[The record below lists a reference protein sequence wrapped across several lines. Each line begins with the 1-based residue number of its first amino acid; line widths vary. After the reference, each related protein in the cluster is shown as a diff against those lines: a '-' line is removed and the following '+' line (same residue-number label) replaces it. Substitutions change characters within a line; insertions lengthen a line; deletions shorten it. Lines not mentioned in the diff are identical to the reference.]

1 METNYY
7 ENLEEN
13 FTQAMK
19 LFETEQTHEEL
30 LEYLKSGNITQR
42 QISAIKFDKISNSQ
56 DADIL
61 TDNLTGQDGKIREA
75 VSVKIAD
82 FTANIEYRDFF
93 KSEQNYQKF
102 LDALTDINGNIC
114 RNILKVID
122 NFVQE
127 DDFRCFFIPRLL
139 ELTNDLADKV
149 LSFGNQD
156 GKYKV
161 NKDSFKLYWC
171 LEAIYVLAQKIELE
185 ELTKILK
192 KAKSVQD
199 YTIREK
205 VAKILTFEISSTE
218 LDKIRAEL
226 KNDDNYYVKR
236 Y

>member
-42 QISAIKFDKISNSQ
+42 QISAIKFEKISNSQ

-139 ELTNDLADKV
+139 ELSNDLADKV

>member
-42 QISAIKFDKISNSQ
+42 QISAIKFEKISNSQ

>member
-1 METNYY
+1 M
-7 ENLEEN
+7 
-13 FTQAMK
+13 
-19 LFETEQTHEEL
+19 
-30 LEYLKSGNITQR
+30 
-42 QISAIKFDKISNSQ
+42 IKFQ

-205 VAKILTFEISSTE
+205 VAKILTLEISSTE